1 MAHTSTG
8 MKAGHTGTVAVIPLN
23 LYQVFQLRF
32 AEKRAAFVLS
42 DFKSDERKKIRNVSL
57 KTRYLKLEEFSMQ
70 PNLQVDKKSQRQFT
84 GLDSGIHRM
93 CAIE

>member
-57 KTRYLKLEEFSMQ
+57 KSHHKIFEIRRIQY
-70 PNLQVDKKSQRQFT
+70 
-84 GLDSGIHRM
+84 
-93 CAIE
+93 AA